1 MGVVRK
7 NQNDCTPTR
16 LGVRMRKTLDVF
28 VSEVYVSRQVWSLRN
43 GDGYLGF
50 RHILFGVGCAP
61 LWSP

>member
-1 MGVVRK
+1 
-7 NQNDCTPTR
+7 
-16 LGVRMRKTLDVF
+16 MRKTLDVF